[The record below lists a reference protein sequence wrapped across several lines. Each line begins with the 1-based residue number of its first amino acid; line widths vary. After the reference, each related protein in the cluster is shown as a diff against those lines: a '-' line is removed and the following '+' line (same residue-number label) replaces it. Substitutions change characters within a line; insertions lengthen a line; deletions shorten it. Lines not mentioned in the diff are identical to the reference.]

1 MLCNRF
7 KETKPLDLERGI
19 KTYIAKHYGIYLYK
33 ITLLLYIKNN

>member
-19 KTYIAKHYGIYLYK
+19 KNYIAKHYGMHSY
-33 ITLLLYIKNN
+33 NFN